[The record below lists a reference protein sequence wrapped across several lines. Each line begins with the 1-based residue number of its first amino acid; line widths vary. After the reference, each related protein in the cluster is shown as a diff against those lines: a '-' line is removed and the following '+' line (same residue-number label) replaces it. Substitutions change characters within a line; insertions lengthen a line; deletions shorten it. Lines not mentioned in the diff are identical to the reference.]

1 MNREEFFSL
10 WSALHGGAQIRGIVK
25 WWLTISY
32 SSARFL
38 QRLHMSP
45 NTVTVCGVVAAAL
58 TWLESPGVLAIAW
71 LVFSLACDGID
82 GTLAIISG
90 KSSRWG
96 ATLDASADRIAEAF
110 WVGAFIAV
118 GVSLRVALVIWVAA
132 AIQEYIRARAGGLG
146 LRQIGIVTVAERPMR
161 ASALCIALVAN
172 VLDFSWAPGIGF
184 VMAVIQVLSCITV
197 LNFAYQ
203 QFNK

>member
-1 MNREEFFSL
+1 M
-10 WSALHGGAQIRGIVK
+10 
-25 WWLTISY
+25 
-32 SSARFL
+32 
-38 QRLHMSP
+38 
-45 NTVTVCGVVAAAL
+45 AAAL

-110 WVGAFIAV
+110 WVGAFISV
-118 GVSLRVALVIWVAA
+118 GVSVRIALLIWVAA

-161 ASALCIALVAN
+161 ASALCIALVAD
-172 VLDFSWAPGIGF
+172 VLQLSWAPGIGF
-184 VMAVIQVLSCITV
+184 VMAVIQFFSCITV

-203 QFNK
+203 EFNK

>member
-1 MNREEFFSL
+1 M
-10 WSALHGGAQIRGIVK
+10 
-25 WWLTISY
+25 
-32 SSARFL
+32 
-38 QRLHMSP
+38 
-45 NTVTVCGVVAAAL
+45 
-58 TWLESPGVLAIAW
+58 
-71 LVFSLACDGID
+71 
-82 GTLAIISG
+82 
-90 KSSRWG
+90 
-96 ATLDASADRIAEAF
+96 
-110 WVGAFIAV
+110 

-172 VLDFSWAPGIGF
+172 ILDFSWAPGIGF

-203 QFNK
+203 QLNQNII